1 MSDIDIHYPYTDSS
15 TLNLPHLLRTRND
28 VAARGSFAACI
39 ARKISPSALE
49 SPTTMNQMGR

>member
-1 MSDIDIHYPYTDSS
+1 MSDIYIHYPHTDSS
-15 TLNLPHLLRTRND
+15 ALNLPDLRARNE

-39 ARKISPSALE
+39 ARKISPIALE